1 MQARSPVITLAA
13 ILSECAP
20 ERQQDVETSESMSA
34 NAGAGEDGAQS
45 VRDLTARMRAGE
57 EAAFTEFYDR
67 YYDRLFRYLLLLT
80 RGNEAITR
88 ELLQATMTK
97 AMQKIRAFSIEPQLW
112 NWLAAIARNAFIDSI
127 RRTRR
132 APKIVSLLSGE
143 GIEEPTAPPEKADDE
158 LLTVLEGCL
167 GEMGAEERAL
177 IESFYFDDGSHRS
190 VAERYGTTAKAVE
203 SRL

>member
-1 MQARSPVITLAA
+1 
-13 ILSECAP
+13 
-20 ERQQDVETSESMSA
+20 MSA
-34 NAGAGEDGAQS
+34 NAGASDGGGIC
-45 VRDLTARMRAGE
+45 DLTARMRAGE

-143 GIEEPTAPPEKADDE
+143 GIEEPTAPPENTDDE

-167 GEMGAEERAL
+167 GEMDAEERAL
-177 IESFYFDDGSHRS
+177 IESFYFDNGSHRS

-203 SRL
+203 SRLARIRQKLRGTLLRKLHHEHD